1 VLSEFHKQTKII
13 MKKSLFYQFILF
25 FLLFTQIGFSQVD
38 IVYTDLVWSDEF
50 NTNGSVNSTNW
61 HHQTQLPAGGSWF
74 NGEVQHY
81 TNQLANSSVNNGLL
95 RITAKKEPY
104 TDQGFTKQYTS
115 ARLNSKFAFLYGR
128 VDIRAKIPTNQG
140 TWPALWMLGKNVNED
155 GAYFDAQFGTTDWPA
170 CGEID
175 IMEHGITPS
184 QPLNYVQSA
193 LHTPS
198 SFGNTTNIGGTI
210 ANNLGSDFHVYSM
223 NWSPNQITF
232 LLDGVAFYT
241 YNPTIK
247 TPQNWP
253 FNAQQYLLLNIAMG
267 GVAGTIPSN
276 FTQATMEVDYV
287 RVYQNTNVDTTA
299 PTAFT
304 ATIGTI
310 TSSTIELILNGTDN
324 SGNVAYAINYSG
336 GTINTTGLSN
346 TPKSVIVPNLTPST
360 NYTFTISASDL
371 SGNNFAANP
380 LIRNATTLSYVGC
393 SGFSNVAQI
402 NSFTTGY
409 NYEFE
414 TIGNSVRITFELLDT
429 DKTGVFGYLWKQN
442 PFTETTMTA
451 VTDKKFT
458 STITNQ
464 TIGSTI
470 NYAVKFA
477 YAGGLSVTQYLSYVV
492 GSNCALELDSSEFI
506 EFSFVNPVADNL
518 MIHSN
523 SPIDKVEITNMMGS
537 LVLTATKN
545 TQSID
550 ITNLSNGMYLVA
562 VYSEN
567 KRSVKKMLVNK

>member
-1 VLSEFHKQTKII
+1 MTFR
-13 MKKSLFYQFILF
+13 ILVFLAF
-25 FLLFTQIGFSQVD
+25 FQLGFSQVD
-38 IVYTDLVWSDEF
+38 VNYSDLVWSDEF
-50 NTNGSVNSTNW
+50 NTNGTVNSSYW

-81 TNQLANSSVNNGLL
+81 TDQLTNSSVNNGLL
-95 RITAKKEPY
+95 KITAKKEPY
-104 TDQGFTKQYTS
+104 TDQGITKQYTS

-193 LHTPS
+193 LHTLS
-198 SFGNTTNIGGTI
+198 SFGNTTNIGGTL
-210 ANNLGSDFHVYSM
+210 ANNLGNDFHVYSM

-253 FNAQQYLLLNIAMG
+253 FNAEQYLLLNIAMG

-276 FTQATMEVDYV
+276 FTQATMEIDYV
-287 RVYQNTNVDTTA
+287 RVYQNTTVDTTA
-299 PTAFT
+299 PSAFT

-310 TSSTIELILNGTDN
+310 TSSSIELILNATDN
-324 SGNVAYAINYSG
+324 SGNVAYAVNYSG
-336 GTINTTGLSN
+336 GTINATGLSN
-346 TPKSVIVPNLTPST
+346 TPKSVIVPNLSPNT

-371 SGNNFAANP
+371 SGNNYAANP
-380 LIRNATTLSYVGC
+380 LIRNATTLGYIGC
-393 SGFSNVAQI
+393 SGFSSAAQV

-414 TIGNSVRITFELLDT
+414 TIGNSVKITFELLDT
-429 DKTGVFGYLWKQN
+429 DKTAVFGYLWRQN
-442 PFTETTMTA
+442 PFSETTMTP

-477 YAGGLSVTQYLSYVV
+477 YAGGLSVTQYFSYVV
-492 GSNCALELDSSEFI
+492 GNNCALELNTSDFI
-506 EFSFVNPVADNL
+506 EFSFANPVDSNL

-523 SPIDKVEITNMMGS
+523 NTIDKVEISNMMGS
-537 LVLTATKN
+537 LVLTATEN
-545 TQSID
+545 TESID
-550 ITNLSNGMYLVA
+550 ITQLSNAMYLVA
-562 VYSEN
+562 VYSDN